1 MMSNFDSWIHPK
13 IIIGAK
19 ATGDYYF
26 KRDLIENNIWRE
38 IEKGNHILISAPRR
52 IGKTS
57 IMISL
62 TNNSKNNYKLLFKN
76 IQGIKT
82 EEQLY
87 QEIYRLILQ
96 CLSKFDSNKK
106 QIKDY
111 FNKKGISEIS
121 LNSLKFDSKNLD
133 YVKEINTIIPKLDK
147 RGEKIILLLDEL
159 PEVLH
164 TLYKAGKNNSATSIL
179 RNLRYWRQ
187 EEKFSSLKF
196 ILAGSIGIHHIIN
209 KVEGRSK
216 DINDIKIVNCP
227 SLTEEQFEK
236 YLNWVIEDA
245 SIEFNNESIQ
255 HFKQKIQYFVPYFIN
270 LMLDEIDKSAYL
282 TKVKKISNSDI
293 DIAFNKVLKN
303 TSHFEDWKNRL
314 KEYLGKGDYNFANL
328 VLTHIAHKDKITK
341 QKLYNI
347 AVTLERADDYMN
359 LIFDLERDG
368 YIQEIEDKYQFVS
381 PFLKAY
387 WKKANPIYK
396 D

>member
-1 MMSNFDSWIHPK
+1 MSYTDSWLHPK
-13 IIIGAK
+13 IIIGGK

-26 KRDLIENNIWRE
+26 KRRLIENDIWKE
-38 IEKGNHILISAPRR
+38 VEKGNHVLISAPRR

-62 TNNSKNNYKLLFKN
+62 TSPSRNGYKLLFKN
-76 IQGIKT
+76 IQGINT
-82 EEQLY
+82 EKLLY
-87 QEIYRLILQ
+87 REIYHLILQ

-111 FNKKGISEIS
+111 FKKIGISEIS
-121 LNSLKFDSKNLD
+121 LSSIKLGNKDID
-133 YVKEINTIIPKLDK
+133 YVHEINTIIPKLEK
-147 RGEKIILLLDEL
+147 QGEKIVLLLDEL

-164 TLYKAGKNNSATSIL
+164 TLFKAGKSDSATSIL
-179 RNLRYWRQ
+179 SNLRYWRQ
-187 EEKFSSLKF
+187 EEKFSNLIF
-196 ILAGSIGIHHIIN
+196 VLAGSIGIHHIVN

-236 YLNWVIEDA
+236 YLGWVLQDA
-245 SIEFNNESIQ
+245 SIKFSKESID

-270 LMLDEIDKSAYL
+270 LVLDEIDKTAYI
-282 TKVKKISNSDI
+282 TRVKQISNNDI
-293 DIAFNKVLKN
+293 DIAFDKVLKN

-314 KEYLGKGDYNFANL
+314 KQYLNKDDYSYSNQ
-328 VLTHIAHKDKITK
+328 VLTHISHKDKITK
-341 QKLYNI
+341 QELYDV
-347 AVTLERADDYMN
+347 AVKFEKADDYMS

-368 YIQEIEDKYQFVS
+368 YIHEIEDKYLFIS

-387 WKKANPIYK
+387 WKKSNPIYNA
-396 D
+396 